1 MIRFGQER
9 VVKPLHAALPGA
21 LHAIL
26 REAPL
31 SPGKVAFA
39 WGAVVGPALQ
49 RVTSIALDQ
58 GRLIVDASTESWARE
73 VERSRGAI
81 LRQLQDFLGPG
92 TVSYIDVRTVHEETN
107 PDIRRRRGRRPSGR

>member
-1 MIRFGQER
+1 M
-9 VVKPLHAALPGA
+9 KPLHAALPGA

-39 WGAVVGPALQ
+39 WGAIVGPAVQ

-58 GRLIVDASTESWARE
+58 GRLIVDVTTEAWALE
-73 VERSRGAI
+73 VERSRGSI
-81 LRQLQDFLGPG
+81 LKQLQDFLGPG
-92 TVSYIDVRTVHEETN
+92 AVSYIEVRAVHEETN
-107 PDIRRRRGRRPSGR
+107 PDIRRRRGRRPNGR